1 MFVEWRSNNALRVN
15 LDKLVAFQYSSMKDT
30 IKIIRYRLK
39 AIELLFVKVPSGR
52 DAFFVL
58 VVCKRQRIL
67 NSRLVFQMVAKIEH
81 ELEPGG
87 KTASWKNKIYLRE
100 RIILFTKKS
109 GALSLFMVV
118 YQYGAISPRFCS
130 YI

>member
-1 MFVEWRSNNALRVN
+1 M
-15 LDKLVAFQYSSMKDT
+15 DKLVASQYSSMKDT

-87 KTASWKNKIYLRE
+87 KIATWKNKIYLLKE
-100 RIILFTKKS
+100 SF
-109 GALSLFMVV
+109 
-118 YQYGAISPRFCS
+118 YSPKNLVRCLCS
-130 YI
+130 W